1 MDFSLKPYRLK
12 LLSLLSLF
20 FLGCEQ
26 SSQTASDVSHSRN
39 AKTEYGYAAIA
50 TPDNFGSDVSQ
61 EILSKGGNAVDA
73 AIATGFALA
82 VTYIDAGNIGGGGF
96 MTIKMNDEVAFLDY
110 REKAPKAAHRD
121 MYLDENGDVIEY
133 STLIG
138 GQAVGVPGT
147 VAGFWKAH
155 QRFGKLPWEELVN
168 PAIKLAEEG
177 FLPAKILVD
186 DIQSMKDWFKD
197 KTNFSKYFLSINASE
212 NFKQPELANTLRRI
226 AKFGADDFY
235 SGETAKLIVEQ
246 MKESDGLI
254 TMEDLNSYEAVWREP
269 LRSNWRNYEVI
280 SAPPPSSGGF
290 AIIQLL
296 KMKDYLDHF
305 FSGLEHNSAQYI
317 HLVAEM
323 EKRVFA
329 DRAEYLGDPDFFDVD
344 IEKLISEE
352 YIARRALEVNPNA
365 ISSVESVNPGLESP
379 DTTHYSIVDQWGNAV
394 SNTYTIN
401 WNYGS
406 GVVVEGAGFLLNNEM
421 DDFSA
426 KPGVPNIFGV
436 VGNVANEI
444 QPEKR
449 MLSSMSPT
457 ILLNEGNVEM
467 VLGTPG
473 GSTIF
478 TSVFQTIVNIMD
490 FDMSPYQ
497 AIESTRFH
505 HQLLPPDEITYNGFT
520 IGNPLPKETISQLG
534 EKGYKAIPHDYDFG
548 DVQVIMREDE
558 SWIAASDPRDRG
570 DSRIISVPTSQ
581 ENQ

>member
-1 MDFSLKPYRLK
+1 MDFSLKPYRLI

-61 EILSKGGNAVDA
+61 EILNKGGNAVDA

-133 STLIG
+133 SSLIG

-365 ISSVESVNPGLESP
+365 ISSLESVDPGLESP

-457 ILLNEGNVEM
+457 ILLKDGNVEM

-478 TSVFQTIVNIMD
+478 TSVFQAIVNIMD
-490 FDMSPYQ
+490 FDMSPYE